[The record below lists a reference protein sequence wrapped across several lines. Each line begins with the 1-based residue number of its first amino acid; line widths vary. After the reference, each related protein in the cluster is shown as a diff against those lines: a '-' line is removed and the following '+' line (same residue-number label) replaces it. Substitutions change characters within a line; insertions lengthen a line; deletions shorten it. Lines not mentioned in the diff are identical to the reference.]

1 MGGPYVCIGAADP
14 GGPAFHQKQTEGDD
28 HLKPKRH
35 NDLGNDPLGTLLLRL
50 AVPAITAQLVNALYN
65 IVDRMYIGHIAGVG
79 DLALTGLGV
88 AFPVIMFISALSALA
103 GMGGGSKAAIRM
115 GAGDEEGAN
124 AILGNCTAL
133 LFIISIVVTIF
144 FQAFKDPLLM
154 LFGASENTIGYAAD
168 YLGIYLWGT
177 IAVQMSLGLNNFIT
191 TQGFSTT
198 SMMTVIIGAVCNIVL
213 DPIFIFGLDM
223 GVKGAALATIIAQAV
238 SAVWVLKFLT
248 GKKSKLKIQRRHLRV
263 DPKVILP
270 VMAIGVSP
278 FIMQSTESLVN
289 IALNSSLKHYGG
301 DVYVGAMTIASSI
314 MQVLVMPF
322 QGLSQGAQPII
333 GFNYGAGKLDRVRKT
348 FKLMFIAGVS
358 LSVAGFLLVQ
368 LFPQMFIAIFNDK
381 PELVQVTEWAMHIYF
396 GGMFALGVQF
406 SCQQTFVALGQ
417 AKVSLF
423 LALLRKIVL
432 LIPLVLLLPHVL
444 PYLLPAGMANREVFS
459 VYVAEPI
466 ADILAGTTT
475 GLVFLWK
482 FPKILK
488 AREEQN

>member
-1 MGGPYVCIGAADP
+1 MSS
-14 GGPAFHQKQTEGDD
+14 
-28 HLKPKRH
+28 KRQ
-35 NDLGNDPLGTLLLRL
+35 NDLGNDPLGPLLLRL

-65 IVDRMYIGHIAGVG
+65 IVDRMYIGHIEGVG

-124 AILGNCTAL
+124 AILGNCTAFL
-133 LFIISIVVTIF
+133 LLISVVVTVV
-144 FQAFKDPLLM
+144 FQVFKDPMLM
-154 LFGASENTIGYAAD
+154 LFGASENTIGYASA
-168 YLGIYLWGT
+168 YLGVYLWGT
-177 IAVQMSLGLNNFIT
+177 IAVQLSLGLNNFIT
-191 TQGFSTT
+191 TQGFSTM
-198 SMMTVIIGAVCNIVL
+198 SMMTVVIGAVCNIVL
-213 DPIFIFGLDM
+213 DPIFIFGFDM
-223 GVKGAALATIIAQAV
+223 GVQGAALATILSQAV
-238 SAVWVLKFLT
+238 SAVWVLLFLT
-248 GKKSKLKIQRRHLRV
+248 GKKSRLKIQRRHLRIQG
-263 DPKVILP
+263 KVLLP

-289 IALNSSLKHYGG
+289 IALNSSLKHYGS
-301 DVYVGAMTIASSI
+301 DTYVGAMTIASSI

-322 QGLSQGAQPII
+322 QGLTQGAQPII
-333 GFNYGAGKLDRVRKT
+333 GYNYGAGKLDRVRRT
-348 FKLMFIAGVS
+348 FKMMFLAGIS
-358 LSVAGFLLVQ
+358 LSIAGFLLVQ
-368 LFPQMFIAIFNDK
+368 LFPQVFIAIFNDK
-381 PELVQVTEWAMHIYF
+381 PELVAATEWAMHIYF

-423 LALLRKIVL
+423 LALLRKVVL
-432 LIPLVLLLPHVL
+432 LIPLVFILPKIL
-444 PYLLPAGMANREVFS
+444 PALLPAGMANREVFS

-466 ADILAGTTT
+466 ADILAATTT

-488 AREEQN
+488 ARAEEQK